1 MESLLNY
8 REKPNFFK
16 KFDNTDDD
24 DDWDLE
30 DLFSEFHGNSFNF
43 SGFPPGIMRQFQEIL
58 EAMQDVEDD
67 PDSTQRRKS
76 FENKYNEFREKKD
89 RDLDSQQYADQ
100 LDSLLKRISPNIAPK
115 GTIPAVT
122 QRKVKLSDED
132 KIMDVIHGTFREEVV
147 PVKPRKQQQKTQKM
161 PPASPHHFGGLPPFD
176 LPTTS
181 GTTWGRTVISIRKH
195 DGSYETR
202 KTERSSDG
210 QTKTTITKTG
220 ADGTSS
226 TQVLNNDGQAAIAVA
241 PAPSGVHEERN
252 LVVCDGYKIPCL
264 W

>member
-1 MESLLNY
+1 MESLQNY

-43 SGFPPGIMRQFQEIL
+43 SGFPPGIMKQFQEIL

-67 PDSTQRRKS
+67 PDSALRQKS
-76 FENKYNEFREKKD
+76 FEHKYNEFRQKKD
-89 RDLDSQQYADQ
+89 RDLDDQQYADQ
-100 LDSLLKRISPNIAPK
+100 LDSLLKKISPNVALK
-115 GTIPAVT
+115 GIPAVA
-122 QRKVKLSDED
+122 QQKKVKLSDED

-147 PVKPRKQQQKTQKM
+147 PVKPRKQQQKAQRM

-202 KTERSSDG
+202 KTERSPDG

-226 TQVLNNDGQAAIAVA
+226 TKVLRNEGQEPVAA
-241 PAPSGVHEERN
+241 APSSTGVHAERN
-252 LVVCDGYKIPCL
+252 LVTFDGYTIPCL